1 MSSTVKSLALV
12 IVTAF
17 VVGSCARK
25 APVTAP
31 PPPPP
36 APTAAIAPIET
47 VLPVPTVTT
56 AGPKGIYPDPKRTP
70 GALNPNISQAN
81 ISQNICNPNW
91 STKSIRPPA
100 TYTTALKK
108 KQMTAW
114 GLGGTPADYEEDH
127 LISLELGGNP
137 TSEQNLWP
145 EAYNPK
151 PGAKEKDTVEN
162 TLHKEVCVGV
172 VTLRQAQDII
182 RSDWYACYVSIQKH
196 QPCK

>member
-1 MSSTVKSLALV
+1 MNRTVKALVLV

-17 VVGSCARK
+17 VFASCAK
-25 APVTAP
+25 TPPVTAP
-31 PPPPP
+31 TPPPPP
-36 APTAAIAPIET
+36 SATTAPIET
-47 VLPVPTVTT
+47 ALPAPAVTT
-56 AGPKGIYPDPKRTP
+56 NGPKGIYPDPQRTP

-81 ISQNICNPNW
+81 ISQNICNPTW

-100 TYTTALKK
+100 SVTTALKK
-108 KQMTAW
+108 KQMAAW
-114 GLGGTPADYEEDH
+114 GLRGTPGDYEEDH

-145 EAYNPK
+145 EAYKPK

-162 TLHKEVCVGV
+162 ALHKEVCAGV

-182 RSDWYACYVSIQKH
+182 RSDWYACYVSIQKR
-196 QPCK
+196 QQCQ